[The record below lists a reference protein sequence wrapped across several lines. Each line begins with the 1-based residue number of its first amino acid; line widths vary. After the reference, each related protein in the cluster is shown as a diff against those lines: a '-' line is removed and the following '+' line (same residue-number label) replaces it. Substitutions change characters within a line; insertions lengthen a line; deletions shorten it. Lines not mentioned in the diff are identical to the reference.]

1 MPSEPKPRAEF
12 DLRIPSDG
20 ELPLLIE
27 IDDDACQLYEVCGVK
42 LGLTAESPF
51 ARAERAR
58 WARCL
63 AEGSVF
69 LATGRA
75 GESLGFAAC
84 GWIDGE
90 PYLDQ
95 LSVRLSAIRRGIG
108 TALIERAGAWARERG
123 GRRLWLTTYGHLPFN
138 RPMYERRGFSV
149 VPEAVC
155 GPEIVHH
162 LDEQRRCLPLPNE
175 RVAMRRPG

>member
-1 MPSEPKPRAEF
+1 MPSEPHARADL

-20 ELPLLIE
+20 DLPLLIE
-27 IDDDACQLYEVCGVK
+27 IDDDACQLYEACGVR

-58 WARCL
+58 WARSL
-63 AEGSVF
+63 AARSVF
-69 LATGRA
+69 FATDGA
-75 GESLGFAAC
+75 GASLGFAAC

-95 LSVRLSAIRRGIG
+95 LSVRLSAMRRGIG
-108 TALIERAGAWARERG
+108 TALIERAAAWAREQG
-123 GRRLWLTTYGHLPFN
+123 GSRLWLTTYAHLPFN

-149 VPEAVC
+149 VPEPEC

-162 LDEQRRCLPLPNE
+162 LDEQRRHLPLPTE
-175 RVAMRRPG
+175 RVAMRRPV